1 MSIMADKARLLALD
15 LPQRIIKALASV
27 GVEGRYCGGV
37 VRDMMLG
44 QLTASYPDIDMAS
57 PLPADQAMT
66 LMACHGLKV
75 IPTGLSH
82 GTITIFDPDDPKKK
96 VELTTLRIDVTTDGR
111 HAEVSF
117 TDDWLADSC
126 RRDFTINSLYL
137 TASGEVIDLHNGQ
150 DDIKAGRIRFIG
162 DPLDRLKEDY
172 LRVLRYFRFYAR
184 FGQLAPDEKTK
195 SDLTRAASYLDTL
208 SGERVAIEMRKIL
221 SSGSVASL
229 KLMKELNVLA
239 AICPEDW
246 DIHSYDKWLQWDK
259 RRDPML
265 ALAVLL
271 PEDQTLR
278 LAQGWKLSRKEQLSL
293 KRFGSPLS
301 LSQMQRLTG
310 EYWQEEVWRFCH
322 RQGWSGEQVAGT
334 LIVNWL
340 RQNPKQ
346 NKMPDLEGAT
356 ITSDHLERIRGYDV
370 PILPV
375 TGDDIR
381 SFGIDDGKTIG
392 QILAEIEEVWLDS
405 HFSADRDRLLEA
417 IKARCRHDQKK
428 DHP

>member
-1 MSIMADKARLLALD
+1 
-15 LPQRIIKALASV
+15 
-27 GVEGRYCGGV
+27 
-37 VRDMMLG
+37 
-44 QLTASYPDIDMAS
+44 
-57 PLPADQAMT
+57 
-66 LMACHGLKV
+66 
-75 IPTGLSH
+75 
-82 GTITIFDPDDPKKK
+82 
-96 VELTTLRIDVTTDGR
+96 
-111 HAEVSF
+111 
-117 TDDWLADSC
+117 
-126 RRDFTINSLYL
+126 
-137 TASGEVIDLHNGQ
+137 
-150 DDIKAGRIRFIG
+150 
-162 DPLDRLKEDY
+162 
-172 LRVLRYFRFYAR
+172 
-184 FGQLAPDEKTK
+184 
-195 SDLTRAASYLDTL
+195 
-208 SGERVAIEMRKIL
+208 
-221 SSGSVASL
+221 
-229 KLMKELNVLA
+229 
-239 AICPEDW
+239 
-246 DIHSYDKWLQWDK
+246 
-259 RRDPML
+259 ML
-265 ALAVLL
+265 ALAILL

-428 DHP
+428 